1 MNQMLSTTVAY
12 NRQETVHRLPLPKDV
27 TDVILSFVFYDKATG
42 EARQVHRIYMTDL
55 VYRFANAGDSR
66 AVGLSNGWIDPD
78 TDEHWSISF
87 RNFKEDPLVQLQAE
101 NCRFCGEY
109 LTVSE
114 FMFPIPIPCRCLR
127 DPYEQYHQ
135 EDDDN
140 DYYSDEDIDD
150 EYDHL
155 W

>member
-12 NRQETVHRLPLPKDV
+12 NRQETVHLLPLPKDV

-42 EARQVHRIYMTDL
+42 EARKVHRIYMTDL

-66 AVGLSNGWIDPD
+66 MVPLSNGWIDPD

-87 RNFKEDPLVQLQAE
+87 RNFKEEHLQLQAIS
-101 NCRFCGEY
+101 CRFCGEY
-109 LTVSE
+109 LHITDYNL
-114 FMFPIPIPCRCLR
+114 PIPIPCRCDNHDDYGENEYDYD
-127 DPYEQYHQ
+127 DP
-135 EDDDN
+135 ED
-140 DYYSDEDIDD
+140 SDD